1 MNLPNPDPGADAPGA
16 RTRGEPRR
24 FVFRARHRIGHKRE
38 FQAAYEQGVRRVHG
52 AIAVYGRPNALA
64 ESRLG
69 LSVGKRV
76 GNAVKR
82 GRMKRLVREA
92 FRLMRDEMPPG
103 YDLVVSVR
111 PHRELP
117 LERYEESLRD
127 CWKSIDREWK
137 RRTRAPSN

>member
-1 MNLPNPDPGADAPGA
+1 MEGAFA
-16 RTRGEPRR
+16 
-24 FVFRARHRIGHKRE
+24 FVL
-38 FQAAYEQGVRRVHG
+38 
-52 AIAVYGRPNALA
+52 YGRPNGLP

-76 GNAVKR
+76 GNAVRR
-82 GRMKRLVREA
+82 GRMKRLMREA

-117 LERYEESLRD
+117 LTRYEESLRD
-127 CWKSIDREWK
+127 EPNDP
-137 RRTRAPSN
+137 RTRSNIGRALSALGRSEEAARHQEEAARSGIVPHRIPLPEASHV

>member
-1 MNLPNPDPGADAPGA
+1 MSVPDRDSGGDAHGA
-16 RTRGEPRR
+16 RTRGDARR

-38 FQAAYEQGVRRVHG
+38 FQAVYEQGIRRVHG
-52 AIAVYGRPNALA
+52 AIAVYGRPNGLPD
-64 ESRLG
+64 SRLG
-69 LSVGKRV
+69 LSVGRRV

-92 FRLMRDEMPPG
+92 FRLMRDEMPTG

-117 LERYEESLRD
+117 LARYEESLRD

-137 RRTRAPSN
+137 RRSRSPSN